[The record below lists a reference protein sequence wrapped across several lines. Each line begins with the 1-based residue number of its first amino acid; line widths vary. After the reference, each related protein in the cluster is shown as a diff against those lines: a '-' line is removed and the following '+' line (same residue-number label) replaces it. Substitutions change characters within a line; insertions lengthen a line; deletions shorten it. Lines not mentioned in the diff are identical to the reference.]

1 MLVVAKAQSTRHTVE
16 GLMKRAAPTLTY
28 HEDMPAD
35 SFAAWQKQMSEAMAR
50 IMKHPEAEVMP
61 PVKALERRRDG
72 YTIEKWISYPVD
84 LSLIHI

>member
-35 SFAAWQKQMSEAMAR
+35 SFAAWQKQM
-50 IMKHPEAEVMP
+50 
-61 PVKALERRRDG
+61 
-72 YTIEKWISYPVD
+72 
-84 LSLIHI
+84 